1 MNIIVA
7 YDKQRGIGINNTLPW
22 PKLKEDMKW
31 FQENTKNSI
40 ILMGR
45 KTFESL
51 PELLKNREHWILTR
65 NYSYQPDGVK
75 VFHSLKEIKEAIQHT
90 DKTVWCIGG
99 SELFNLVINSDIDIQ
114 SYYVTEIDRIYVT
127 DTHFPNIDSLNYS
140 RHFIKH
146 VIDRNT
152 NIGLYFYIY
161 SKKEASK

>member
-31 FQENTKNSI
+31 FQENTENSI
-40 ILMGR
+40 VLMGR

-51 PELLKNREHWILTR
+51 PGLLKNREHWILTR
-65 NYSYQPDGVK
+65 NHSYQPNGVK
-75 VFHSLKEIKEAIQHT
+75 VFHNLKEIKDAMQHT
-90 DKTVWCIGG
+90 DRTIWCIGG
-99 SELFNLVINSDIDIQ
+99 GELFNLIINSDIEIQ
-114 SYYVTEIDRIYVT
+114 SYYITEIDRIYVT

-140 RHFIKH
+140 RHFIKY

-161 SKKEASK
+161 SKKGGL